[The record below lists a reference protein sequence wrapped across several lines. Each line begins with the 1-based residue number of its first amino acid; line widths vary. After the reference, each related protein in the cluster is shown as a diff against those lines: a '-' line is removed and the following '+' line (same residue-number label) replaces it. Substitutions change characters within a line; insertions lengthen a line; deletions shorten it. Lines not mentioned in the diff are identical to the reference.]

1 METLLINTQT
11 SSFDSE
17 PYSRQM
23 LLKTDLNFQPYWSGE
38 YIWQEWSPQEIA
50 KIPEEWMEL

>member
-38 YIWQEWSPQEIA
+38 YILQEWSPQEIA